1 MFGLHYGCRTML
13 YKILYSWI
21 WGQTQNDRGSEQPRK
36 EIINVKFA
44 ADREKNEYY
53 AYYTCASS
61 LNQQS
66 IDLLR

>member
-1 MFGLHYGCRTML
+1 MNGD
-13 YKILYSWI
+13 K
-21 WGQTQNDRGSEQPRK
+21 QNDRGSEQPRK

>member
-13 YKILYSWI
+13 YKILYS

>member
-13 YKILYSWI
+13 FHE